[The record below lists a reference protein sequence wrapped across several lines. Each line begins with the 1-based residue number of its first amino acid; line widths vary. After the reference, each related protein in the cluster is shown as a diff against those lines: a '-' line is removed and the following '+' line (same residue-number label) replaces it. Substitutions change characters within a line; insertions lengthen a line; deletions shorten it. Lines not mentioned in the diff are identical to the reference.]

1 MSCGEKQT
9 HHKADS
15 KHNNL
20 HENLKQLYD
29 LAALSQNFRHI
40 SKIVILAAFIFSCQ
54 GRFKALL
61 DKHIGSV
68 RELSMFAMEF
78 GVVLEDKD
86 NSDSLWRLTNEAAPY
101 WMGWYR
107 SAAAS
112 VVQPSEIIMK

>member
-1 MSCGEKQT
+1 MKSDEMSCDEKQT

-15 KHNNL
+15 KSNDL

-40 SKIVILAAFIFSCQ
+40 SKIVVLAAFIFSCQ

-68 RELSMFAMEF
+68 RELSTLAMEF
-78 GVVLEDKD
+78 RAVIEDKD
-86 NSDSLWRLTNEAAPY
+86 SSDSLWRLTDEAAPY
-101 WMGWYR
+101 
-107 SAAAS
+107 
-112 VVQPSEIIMK
+112 